1 MVAGAR
7 LSYFLL
13 FLNTR
18 DFITSDNEVNSHE
31 KIKFSM
37 RFELIADVLS
47 VARQVI
53 YSDN

>member
-13 FLNTR
+13 FLNIR
-18 DFITSDNEVNSHE
+18 DFITSDNEVNSHK

-37 RFELIADVLS
+37 RFELIVDVLS